1 MNTSD
6 NGHSSLEIDV
16 LYLLKKIWHKK
27 VLIIFST
34 VLFGL
39 LALIVS
45 VFILKPTFT
54 SSTRIYVVSQSAEN
68 NITSQDLQAGTYLV
82 NDYK

>member
-27 VLIIFST
+27 EA
-34 VLFGL
+34 GQK
-39 LALIVS
+39 LAS
-45 VFILKPTFT
+45 HNKKT
-54 SSTRIYVVSQSAEN
+54 SSSN
-68 NITSQDLQAGTYLV
+68 
-82 NDYK
+82 

>member
-34 VLFGL
+34 VLVGL

-54 SSTRIYVVSQSAEN
+54 SSTRIYVVSQSAET
-68 NITSQDLQAGTYLV
+68 ILPPKTSKQGPTW
-82 NDYK
+82 